1 MHSPAFEAYRSS
13 PPRRVSLWRLLFGI
27 IIIGLCWLG
36 TSLLAGLPAL
46 LDENT
51 DPLAFF
57 SSKVGTLVT
66 LASFIGIWI
75 GVWIATRFVHRE
87 PFSNVLGASRR
98 INSGDFAKGLV
109 AVALTSILSELLIYF
124 LNPQFERTALDLGT
138 WLVFIIPV
146 SVLCFVQTSAEE
158 LLFRG
163 YLPRNLANRFRSPWI
178 WAVLPSVAF
187 IGLHLTP
194 QMPASQLALVII
206 SIGTLTALMM
216 FLVWLTGNL
225 GASFGVHMGNN
236 LFGFALVAHQEEF
249 AGLALFKGVAI
260 NDPGISNDFALAL
273 GAIGVVCVGITA
285 LLLLHSRSPLKVGG
299 SSSLA

>member
-1 MHSPAFEAYRSS
+1 MHSPSFEAYRSS

-27 IIIGLCWLG
+27 VVIGLCWLG

-46 LDENT
+46 LDRSA

-57 SSKVGTLVT
+57 SSKIGTLAT

-75 GVWIATRFVHRE
+75 GVWIATRFIHRE
-87 PFSNVLGASRR
+87 PFSNVLGVSRR
-98 INSGDFAKGLV
+98 INFGDFAKGLL
-109 AVALTSILSELLIYF
+109 AVFLTSVLSEVLIYI
-124 LNPQFERTALDLGT
+124 LNPQFERTALDIGT
-138 WLVFIIPV
+138 WLVFIVPV
-146 SVLCFVQTSAEE
+146 LALCFVQTSSEE

-178 WAVLPSVAF
+178 WAVLPSIMF

-194 QMPASQLALVII
+194 QMSASQLALVVI

-225 GASFGVHMGNN
+225 GAAFGVHMGNN
-236 LFGFALVAHQEEF
+236 LFGFALVAHQDEF
-249 AGLALFKGVAI
+249 AGLALFRGVPI
-260 NDPGISNDFALAL
+260 NDPAMGNDFALAL
-273 GAIGVVCVGITA
+273 GAVGVVCVGLTA
-285 LLLLHSRSPLKVGG
+285 LLLLHSRSPLKV
-299 SSSLA
+299 SS

>member
-1 MHSPAFEAYRSS
+1 MYNPAFEAYRSS
-13 PPRRVSLWRLLFGI
+13 QPRRVSLWRLLVGI
-27 IIIGLCWLG
+27 TIIALCWLG

-46 LDENT
+46 VGENT

-57 SSKVGTLVT
+57 SSKIGTLAT

-87 PFSNVLGASRR
+87 PFRNVLGVSGRVH
-98 INSGDFAKGLV
+98 IGDFGKGLL
-109 AVALTSILSELLIYF
+109 AVVLTSVLSELLIYA
-124 LNPQFERTALDLGT
+124 LNPQFERTALDIGT
-138 WLVFIIPV
+138 WFVFIVPIAL
-146 SVLCFVQTSAEE
+146 LCFVQTSSEE

-178 WAVLPSVAF
+178 WALLPSVVF

-194 QMPASQLALVII
+194 QMSASQLLLVVV

-225 GASFGVHMGNN
+225 GAAFGVHMGNN

-249 AGLALFKGVAI
+249 AGLALFKGVPI
-260 NDPGISNDFALAL
+260 NDPAMSDEFAFAL
-273 GAIGVVCVGITA
+273 GAVGVVCVGITA
-285 LLLLHSRSPLKVGG
+285 LLLLHSRSPLRVSG
-299 SSSLA
+299 